1 MTQDKIKTLDGLKD
15 TLSALRKEQ
24 KRIVFTNGCFD
35 ILHVGHVAYLEE
47 AKKEGD
53 ILVVAVNSDDSLKRL
68 KGKGRPVVNQ
78 NDRMK
83 MLAALESVDYVVI
96 FKEDNPASIVE
107 DLKPDVIVKGSDWK
121 EDKIIGGESVKKRG
135 GKVITIPISQGY
147 STTALLEKIK
157 KIQ

>member
-15 TLSALRKEQ
+15 ILSALRKGQ

-35 ILHVGHVAYLEE
+35 ILHVGHVTYLEE
-47 AKKEGD
+47 AKKQGD

-83 MLAALESVDYVVI
+83 MLAALESVDYVII

-121 EDKIIGGESVKKRG
+121 EDEIIGAESVKKGG

-147 STTALLEKIK
+147 STTALLKKIK
-157 KIQ
+157 KNQ